1 MSSSAKYTW
10 HTDVPTTA
18 TFRDTT
24 MTSLTEPDTVYTAL
38 DAPTAQLIDLAAVLA
53 VGTET
58 EMRSAL
64 EAAAKSTVDP
74 VWVEE
79 LVLQTY
85 LFAGFPRTLNGMRL
99 WRRASNRVAET
110 SDFADSLRSL
120 AQWTSRGEETCEK
133 VYGPLYKGLRA
144 NIRSLHPAVDSWM
157 IDLYGRVLGRPG
169 LDLKRRELC
178 IVAACA
184 ALEQDRQLHS
194 HLHGAI
200 NAGASPEEV
209 DDTLRI
215 VAPRMGAESTHRYSL
230 LWARVR
236 RA

>member
-1 MSSSAKYTW
+1 
-10 HTDVPTTA
+10 
-18 TFRDTT
+18 
-24 MTSLTEPDTVYTAL
+24 MTSLTETDTTSTSL
-38 DAPTAQLIDLAAVLA
+38 DAPTAQLVDLAAVLA
-53 VGTET
+53 AGSEV
-58 EMRSAL
+58 EMRVAL
-64 EAAAKSTVDP
+64 EAAAKSTIDP

-99 WRRASNRVAET
+99 WRRASNRVPDSKDPDFAET
-110 SDFADSLRSL
+110 LASL
-120 AQWTSRGEETCEK
+120 WTSRGEETCEN
-133 VYGPLYKGLRA
+133 VYGTLYKRLRA
-144 NIRSLHPAVDSWM
+144 NIRSLHPALDAWM

-215 VAPRMGAESTHRYSL
+215 VAPRIGTESSHRYSL

>member
-1 MSSSAKYTW
+1 
-10 HTDVPTTA
+10 
-18 TFRDTT
+18 
-24 MTSLTEPDTVYTAL
+24 MTSVSETESAYTTL

-53 VGTET
+53 AGTEV
-58 EMRSAL
+58 EMRASL
-64 EAAAKSTVDP
+64 EAAAKSAIDP
-74 VWVEE
+74 IWVEE

-110 SDFADSLRSL
+110 SDFEESALRL
-120 AQWTSRGEETCEK
+120 VWTTRGEETCEN
-133 VYGPLYKGLRA
+133 VYGTLYKRLRA
-144 NIRSLHPAVDSWM
+144 NIRSLHPALDTWM

-209 DDTLRI
+209 DETLRI
-215 VAPRMGAESTHRYSL
+215 VSPKLGAESRHRYTL

>member
-1 MSSSAKYTW
+1 
-10 HTDVPTTA
+10 
-18 TFRDTT
+18 
-24 MTSLTEPDTVYTAL
+24 MTSLTETDTTYTSL
-38 DAPTAQLIDLAAVLA
+38 DAPTAQLVDLAAVLA
-53 VGTET
+53 AGSEV
-58 EMRSAL
+58 EMRVAL
-64 EAAAKSTVDP
+64 EAAAKSTIDP

-99 WRRASNRVAET
+99 WRRASNRVPD
-110 SDFADSLRSL
+110 SKDPDFAESL
-120 AQWTSRGEETCEK
+120 ASLWTSRGEETCEN
-133 VYGPLYKGLRA
+133 VYGTLYKRLRA
-144 NIRSLHPAVDSWM
+144 NIRSLHPALDAWM

-215 VAPRMGAESTHRYSL
+215 VAPRIGTESSHRYSL
-230 LWARVR
+230 LWTRVR

>member
-1 MSSSAKYTW
+1 
-10 HTDVPTTA
+10 
-18 TFRDTT
+18 
-24 MTSLTEPDTVYTAL
+24 MTSLSAAESACSPL

-53 VGTET
+53 AGTET

-64 EAAAKSTVDP
+64 EAAAKSAIDP

-99 WRRASNRVAET
+99 WRRASNRTASPSDHEET
-110 SDFADSLRSL
+110 L
-120 AQWTSRGEETCEK
+120 AALWTPRGEQTCET
-133 VYGPLYKGLRA
+133 VYGSLYKRLRA
-144 NIRSLHPAVDSWM
+144 NIRGLHPALDTWM

-200 NAGASPEEV
+200 NAGASPSEV

-215 VAPRMGAESTHRYSL
+215 VAPRIGAESSHRYSL

>member
-1 MSSSAKYTW
+1 
-10 HTDVPTTA
+10 
-18 TFRDTT
+18 
-24 MTSLTEPDTVYTAL
+24 MTSLTETETAYTSL
-38 DAPTAQLIDLAAVLA
+38 DAPTAQLINLAAVLA
-53 VGTET
+53 AGTEG
-58 EMRSAL
+58 EMRTSL
-64 EAAAKSTVDP
+64 EAAAKGSVDP

-99 WRRASNRVAET
+99 WRRASNRIAET
-110 SDFADSLRSL
+110 ADFEESLSSL
-120 AQWTSRGEETCEK
+120 WTSRGEKTCEE
-133 VYGPLYKGLRA
+133 VYGTLYKRLRA
-144 NIRSLHPAVDSWM
+144 NIRSLHPALDSWM

-200 NAGASPEEV
+200 NAGASPEAV
-209 DDTLRI
+209 DETLRI
-215 VAPRMGAESTHRYSL
+215 VAPRIGAESSHRYSL
-230 LWARVR
+230 LWTRVR
-236 RA
+236 RS

>member
-1 MSSSAKYTW
+1 
-10 HTDVPTTA
+10 
-18 TFRDTT
+18 
-24 MTSLTEPDTVYTAL
+24 MTSVSETESVSSTL
-38 DAPTAQLIDLAAVLA
+38 DAPTARLVDLAAVLA
-53 VGTET
+53 AGTER
-58 EMRSAL
+58 EMRASLESA
-64 EAAAKSTVDP
+64 AQSPVDP
-74 VWVEE
+74 HWVEE
-79 LVLQTY
+79 LILQTH

-99 WRRASNRVAET
+99 WRRASNRTAET
-110 SDFADSLRSL
+110 SDFEESLSAL
-120 AQWTSRGEETCEK
+120 WTSRGERTCEE
-133 VYGPLYKGLRA
+133 VYGHLYRRLRA
-144 NIRSLHPAVDSWM
+144 NIRSLHPALDTWM

-200 NAGASPEEV
+200 NAGASPGEV
-209 DDTLRI
+209 DETLRI
-215 VAPRMGAESTHRYSL
+215 VSPRIGPEASNRYTL

>member
-1 MSSSAKYTW
+1 
-10 HTDVPTTA
+10 
-18 TFRDTT
+18 
-24 MTSLTEPDTVYTAL
+24 MTSLTETETAYTSL

-53 VGTET
+53 AGAEG
-58 EMRSAL
+58 EMRSSL
-64 EAAAKSTVDP
+64 EAAAKGSVDP

-99 WRRASNRVAET
+99 WRRASNRVVET
-110 SDFADSLRSL
+110 ADFEESLSSL
-120 AQWTSRGEETCEK
+120 WTSRGEKTCEE
-133 VYGPLYKGLRA
+133 VYGTLYKRLRA
-144 NIRSLHPAVDSWM
+144 NIRTLHPALDTWM

-178 IVAACA
+178 IVAVCA

-194 HLHGAI
+194 HLHGAL

-209 DDTLRI
+209 DETLRI
-215 VAPRMGAESTHRYSL
+215 VAPRMSKESSHRYSL
-230 LWARVR
+230 LWTRVR
-236 RA
+236 RS

>member
-1 MSSSAKYTW
+1 
-10 HTDVPTTA
+10 
-18 TFRDTT
+18 
-24 MTSLTEPDTVYTAL
+24 MTSLTETETAYISL
-38 DAPTAQLIDLAAVLA
+38 DAPTAQLINLAAVLA
-53 VGTET
+53 AGAEG
-58 EMRSAL
+58 EMRSSL
-64 EAAAKSTVDP
+64 EAAAKGSVDP

-110 SDFADSLRSL
+110 ADFEESLSSL
-120 AQWTSRGEETCEK
+120 WTSRGEKTCED
-133 VYGPLYKGLRA
+133 VYGTLYKRLRA
-144 NIRSLHPAVDSWM
+144 NIRSLHPALDTWM

-194 HLHGAI
+194 HLHGAL

-209 DDTLRI
+209 DETLRI
-215 VAPRMGAESTHRYSL
+215 VAPRMTAESSHRYSL
-230 LWARVR
+230 LWTRVR
-236 RA
+236 RS

>member
-1 MSSSAKYTW
+1 
-10 HTDVPTTA
+10 
-18 TFRDTT
+18 
-24 MTSLTEPDTVYTAL
+24 MTSLSETDTTYTSL

-53 VGTET
+53 AGSEV
-58 EMRSAL
+58 EMRVAL
-64 EAAAKSTVDP
+64 EAAAKSTIDP

-99 WRRASNRVAET
+99 WRRASNRVPD
-110 SDFADSLRSL
+110 SKDPDFAESL
-120 AQWTSRGEETCEK
+120 ASLWTSRGEQTCEN
-133 VYGPLYKGLRA
+133 VYGTLYKRLRA
-144 NIRSLHPAVDSWM
+144 NIRSLHPALDAWM

-194 HLHGAI
+194 HLHGAL

-215 VAPRMGAESTHRYSL
+215 VAPRIGAESSHRYFL
-230 LWARVR
+230 LWTRVR

>member
-1 MSSSAKYTW
+1 
-10 HTDVPTTA
+10 
-18 TFRDTT
+18 
-24 MTSLTEPDTVYTAL
+24 MTSLPVLESTCTAL
-38 DAPTAQLIDLAAVLA
+38 DTATAQLIDLAAVLA
-53 VGTET
+53 IGTEQ
-58 EMRSAL
+58 EMRVAL
-64 EAAAKSTVDP
+64 EGAARSAIDP

-79 LVLQTY
+79 LLLQTY

-99 WRRASNRVAET
+99 WRRAANRPAET
-110 SDFADSLRSL
+110 RDLEDSL
-120 AQWTSRGEETCEK
+120 ATQWTARGEATCAT
-133 VYGPLYKGLRA
+133 VYGTLYKRLRA
-144 NIRSLHPAVDSWM
+144 NIRKLHPALDSWM

-194 HLHGAI
+194 HLHGAL
-200 NAGASPEEV
+200 NAGAEPAEV

-215 VAPRMGAESTHRYSL
+215 VAPLIRADASHRYAL

>member
-1 MSSSAKYTW
+1 
-10 HTDVPTTA
+10 
-18 TFRDTT
+18 
-24 MTSLTEPDTVYTAL
+24 MTSLTETETAYISL
-38 DAPTAQLIDLAAVLA
+38 DAPTAQLVELAAVLA
-53 VGTET
+53 AGAEG
-58 EMRSAL
+58 EMRSSL
-64 EAAAKSTVDP
+64 EAAAKSAIDP

-99 WRRASNRVAET
+99 WRRASNRIAET
-110 SDFADSLRSL
+110 SDFEESLSSL
-120 AQWTSRGEETCEK
+120 WTARGEKTCAE
-133 VYGPLYKGLRA
+133 VYGTLYKRLRA
-144 NIRSLHPAVDSWM
+144 NIRSLHPALDTWM

-194 HLHGAI
+194 HLHGAL
-200 NAGASPEEV
+200 NAGAAPEEV

-215 VAPRMGAESTHRYSL
+215 VAPWMGAESSHRYSL

-236 RA
+236 RS

>member
-1 MSSSAKYTW
+1 
-10 HTDVPTTA
+10 
-18 TFRDTT
+18 
-24 MTSLTEPDTVYTAL
+24 MTSLTETETAFSSL
-38 DAPTAQLIDLAAVLA
+38 DAPTAQLIELAAVLA
-53 VGTET
+53 AGTES
-58 EMRSAL
+58 EMRASL
-64 EAAAKSTVDP
+64 EAAAKSAIDP

-99 WRRASNRVAET
+99 WRRASNRVAENA
-110 SDFADSLRSL
+110 DFEESLLTR
-120 AQWTSRGEETCEK
+120 WTPRGEKTCEE
-133 VYGPLYKGLRA
+133 VYGVLYKRLRA
-144 NIRSLHPAVDSWM
+144 NIRTLHPALDSWM

-169 LDLKRRELC
+169 LDLRRRELC

-215 VAPRMGAESTHRYSL
+215 VAPRIGAESSHRYSL
-230 LWARVR
+230 LWTRVR

>member
-1 MSSSAKYTW
+1 
-10 HTDVPTTA
+10 
-18 TFRDTT
+18 
-24 MTSLTEPDTVYTAL
+24 MTSLSANEALLNAL
-38 DAPTAQLIDLAAVLA
+38 DAPSAQLIDLAAILA
-53 VGTET
+53 TGTEA
-58 EMRSAL
+58 EMRTAL
-64 EAAAKSTVDP
+64 EAAVKSAIDP

-99 WRRASNRVAET
+99 WRRASNRVVKAPDLEET
-110 SDFADSLRSL
+110 L
-120 AQWTSRGEETCEK
+120 ATRWTRRGEQTCET
-133 VYGPLYKGLRA
+133 VYGSLYKRLRA
-144 NIRSLHPAVDSWM
+144 NIRSLHPALDSWM

-200 NAGASPEEV
+200 NAGATAEEI

-215 VAPRMGAESTHRYSL
+215 VAPRIGAESSHRYAL

>member
-1 MSSSAKYTW
+1 
-10 HTDVPTTA
+10 
-18 TFRDTT
+18 
-24 MTSLTEPDTVYTAL
+24 MTSLSETESTYTTL
-38 DAPTAQLIDLAAVLA
+38 DAPTAQLIELAAVLA
-53 VGTET
+53 AGSEA

-64 EAAAKSTVDP
+64 EAAAKSTIDP

-110 SDFADSLRSL
+110 ADLEESL
-120 AQWTSRGEETCEK
+120 ATRWTSRGERTCEK
-133 VYGPLYKGLRA
+133 VYGTLYKRLRA
-144 NIRSLHPAVDSWM
+144 NIRSLHPALDTSM

-194 HLHGAI
+194 HLHGAV
-200 NAGASPEEV
+200 NAGASPGEV

-215 VAPRMGAESTHRYSL
+215 VAPRLGAESKQRYTL

>member
-1 MSSSAKYTW
+1 M
-10 HTDVPTTA
+10 PTFDST
-18 TFRDTT
+18 RDTT
-24 MTSLTEPDTVYTAL
+24 MTSLSANGAICTAL
-38 DAPTAQLIDLAAVLA
+38 DTPTAELIDLAAILA
-53 VGTET
+53 VGSEG
-58 EMRSAL
+58 EMRTAL
-64 EAAAKSTVDP
+64 EAAARSAIDP

-99 WRRASNRVAET
+99 WRRASNRVAEVPDLEET
-110 SDFADSLRSL
+110 L
-120 AQWTSRGEETCEK
+120 ATRWTRRGEVTCET
-133 VYGPLYKGLRA
+133 VYGSLYKRLRA
-144 NIRSLHPAVDSWM
+144 NIRSLHPALDSWM

-194 HLHGAI
+194 HLHGAS
-200 NAGASPEEV
+200 NAGASADEI

-215 VAPRMGAESTHRYSL
+215 VAPRIGAESSHRYAL

>member
-1 MSSSAKYTW
+1 MPPIL
-10 HTDVPTTA
+10 DP
-18 TFRDTT
+18 FRDIL
-24 MTSLTEPDTVYTAL
+24 MTSLTETDAVYTTL

-53 VGTET
+53 AGTEA

-64 EAAAKSTVDP
+64 EAAAKSAIDP

-79 LVLQTY
+79 LVLQTH

-99 WRRASNRVAET
+99 WRRASNRLAE
-110 SDFADSLRSL
+110 SADFEESLRAL
-120 AQWTSRGEETCEK
+120 WTSRGEQTCEE
-133 VYGPLYKGLRA
+133 VYGTLYKRLRA
-144 NIRSLHPAVDSWM
+144 NIRSLHPALDSWM

-215 VAPRMGAESTHRYSL
+215 VAPRLGRESSHRYSL

>member
-1 MSSSAKYTW
+1 MPPIL
-10 HTDVPTTA
+10 DP
-18 TFRDTT
+18 FRDIL
-24 MTSLTEPDTVYTAL
+24 MTSLTETEAAYSTL
-38 DAPTAQLIDLAAVLA
+38 DAPTAQLVDLAAVLA
-53 VGTET
+53 AGTEA

-64 EAAAKSTVDP
+64 EAAAKSAIDP

-99 WRRASNRVAET
+99 WRRASNRVAE
-110 SDFADSLRSL
+110 SADFEESLRSL
-120 AQWTSRGEETCEK
+120 WTSRGEQTCEE
-133 VYGPLYKGLRA
+133 VYGTLYKRLRA
-144 NIRSLHPAVDSWM
+144 NIRTLHPALDTWM

-200 NAGASPEEV
+200 NAGATPEEV

-215 VAPRMGAESTHRYSL
+215 VAPRLGRESSHRYSL

>member
-1 MSSSAKYTW
+1 L
-10 HTDVPTTA
+10 
-18 TFRDTT
+18 FDTLRNIT
-24 MTSLTEPDTVYTAL
+24 MTSVSETESAYTTL
-38 DAPTAQLIDLAAVLA
+38 DAPTAQLIHLAAVLA
-53 VGTET
+53 AGTES
-58 EMRSAL
+58 EMRASL
-64 EAAAKSTVDP
+64 EAAAKSAIDP

-99 WRRASNRVAET
+99 WRRASNRHAET
-110 SDFADSLRSL
+110 SDFEESLRSV
-120 AQWTSRGEETCEK
+120 WTARGEETCEN
-133 VYGPLYKGLRA
+133 VYGTLYKRLRA
-144 NIRSLHPAVDSWM
+144 NIRTLHPALDTWM

-194 HLHGAI
+194 HLHGAV
-200 NAGASPEEV
+200 NAGATPEEV

-215 VAPRMGAESTHRYSL
+215 VSPRLGAETRHRYAL
-230 LWARVR
+230 LWTRVR

>member
-1 MSSSAKYTW
+1 
-10 HTDVPTTA
+10 
-18 TFRDTT
+18 
-24 MTSLTEPDTVYTAL
+24 MTSSFVQESNCIAL

-53 VGTET
+53 VGTEQ
-58 EMRSAL
+58 EMRASL
-64 EAAAKSTVDP
+64 EAAAKSAIDP
-74 VWVEE
+74 LWVEE

-99 WRRASNRVAET
+99 WRRASNRHADT
-110 SDFADSLRSL
+110 GDFEESLGAL
-120 AQWTSRGEETCEK
+120 WTERGEATCEM
-133 VYGPLYKGLRA
+133 VYGTLFKRLRA
-144 NIRSLHPAVDSWM
+144 NIRALHPALDTWM

-194 HLHGAI
+194 HLHGAV
-200 NAGASPEEV
+200 NAGADPAEI

-215 VAPRMGAESTHRYSL
+215 VAPRIGLESSHRYSL

>member
-1 MSSSAKYTW
+1 
-10 HTDVPTTA
+10 
-18 TFRDTT
+18 
-24 MTSLTEPDTVYTAL
+24 MTSVSETETAYTTL

-53 VGTET
+53 AGTEG
-58 EMRSAL
+58 EMRASL
-64 EAAAKSTVDP
+64 EAAAKAAIDP

-110 SDFADSLRSL
+110 SDFEESLRSV
-120 AQWTSRGEETCEK
+120 WTARGEQTCEK
-133 VYGPLYKGLRA
+133 VYGTLYKRLRA
-144 NIRSLHPAVDSWM
+144 NIRSLHPALDTWM

-215 VAPRMGAESTHRYSL
+215 VSPKLGAESKHRYAL

>member
-1 MSSSAKYTW
+1 
-10 HTDVPTTA
+10 
-18 TFRDTT
+18 
-24 MTSLTEPDTVYTAL
+24 MTSLTETETTYTSL

-53 VGTET
+53 AGAEG
-58 EMRSAL
+58 EMRSSL
-64 EAAAKSTVDP
+64 EAAAKGSVDP

-99 WRRASNRVAET
+99 WRRASNRVVET
-110 SDFADSLRSL
+110 ADFEESLSSL
-120 AQWTSRGEETCEK
+120 WTSRGEKTCEE
-133 VYGPLYKGLRA
+133 VYGTLYKRLRA
-144 NIRSLHPAVDSWM
+144 NIRSLHPALDTWM

-178 IVAACA
+178 IVAVCA

-194 HLHGAI
+194 HLHGAL

-209 DDTLRI
+209 DETLRI
-215 VAPRMGAESTHRYSL
+215 VAPRMSAESSHRYSL
-230 LWARVR
+230 LWTRVR
-236 RA
+236 RS

>member
-1 MSSSAKYTW
+1 M
-10 HTDVPTTA
+10 
-18 TFRDTT
+18 T
-24 MTSLTEPDTVYTAL
+24 MTSLTETETLYTTL

-53 VGTET
+53 AGTES
-58 EMRSAL
+58 EMRASL
-64 EAAAKSTVDP
+64 EAAAKSSIDP

-99 WRRASNRVAET
+99 WRRASNRVADT
-110 SDFADSLRSL
+110 TDFEESLSKR
-120 AQWTSRGEETCEK
+120 WTGRGEQTCEK
-133 VYGPLYKGLRA
+133 VYGTLYKRLRA
-144 NIRSLHPAVDSWM
+144 NIRSLHPALDTWM

-194 HLHGAI
+194 HLHGAV
-200 NAGASPEEV
+200 NAGATPGEV

-215 VAPRMGAESTHRYSL
+215 VSPRLSGETSQRYSM
-230 LWARVR
+230 LWTRVR

>member
-1 MSSSAKYTW
+1 
-10 HTDVPTTA
+10 
-18 TFRDTT
+18 
-24 MTSLTEPDTVYTAL
+24 MTSLTETEAAYTSL

-53 VGTET
+53 AGAEG
-58 EMRSAL
+58 EMRSSL
-64 EAAAKSTVDP
+64 EAAAKGSVDP

-99 WRRASNRVAET
+99 WRRASNRVVET
-110 SDFADSLRSL
+110 ADFEESLSSL
-120 AQWTSRGEETCEK
+120 WTSRGEKTCEE
-133 VYGPLYKGLRA
+133 VYGTLYKRLRA
-144 NIRSLHPAVDSWM
+144 NIRSLHPALDTWM

-178 IVAACA
+178 IVAVCA

-194 HLHGAI
+194 HLHGAL

-209 DDTLRI
+209 DETLRI
-215 VAPRMGAESTHRYSL
+215 VAPRMSAESSHRYSL
-230 LWARVR
+230 LWTRVR
-236 RA
+236 RS

>member
-1 MSSSAKYTW
+1 
-10 HTDVPTTA
+10 
-18 TFRDTT
+18 
-24 MTSLTEPDTVYTAL
+24 MTSLSETEALYTTL
-38 DAPTAQLIDLAAVLA
+38 DSPTAQLVDLAAILA
-53 VGTET
+53 AGSES

-64 EAAAKSTVDP
+64 EAAAKSTIDP

-99 WRRASNRVAET
+99 WRRASGRVAEAT
-110 SDFADSLRSL
+110 DLEESLSTV
-120 AQWTSRGEETCEK
+120 WTARGEKTCEE
-133 VYGPLYKGLRA
+133 VYGTLYKRLRA
-144 NIRSLHPAVDSWM
+144 NIRSLHPALDTSM

-200 NAGASPEEV
+200 NAGATPEEV

-215 VAPRMGAESTHRYSL
+215 VAPRLDAQSRQRYSL

>member
-1 MSSSAKYTW
+1 
-10 HTDVPTTA
+10 
-18 TFRDTT
+18 
-24 MTSLTEPDTVYTAL
+24 MTSVSETESAYTTL
-38 DAPTAQLIDLAAVLA
+38 DAPTVQLIDLAAVLA
-53 VGTET
+53 AGTES
-58 EMRSAL
+58 EMRASL
-64 EAAAKSTVDP
+64 EVAAKAAIDP
-74 VWVEE
+74 IWVEE

-99 WRRASNRVAET
+99 WRRASNRLAET
-110 SDFADSLRSL
+110 SDFEESLSAL
-120 AQWTSRGEETCEK
+120 WTARGEETCEN
-133 VYGPLYKGLRA
+133 VYGTLYKRLRA
-144 NIRSLHPAVDSWM
+144 NIRSLHPALDTWM

-194 HLHGAI
+194 HLHGAL

-215 VAPRMGAESTHRYSL
+215 VSPRLGAESSHRYAL

>member
-1 MSSSAKYTW
+1 MPPIL
-10 HTDVPTTA
+10 DP
-18 TFRDTT
+18 FRDIL
-24 MTSLTEPDTVYTAL
+24 MTSLTETEAVYTTL
-38 DAPTAQLIDLAAVLA
+38 DAPTAQLIDLAVVLA
-53 VGTET
+53 AGTET

-64 EAAAKSTVDP
+64 EAAVKSAIDP

-79 LVLQTY
+79 LVLQTH

-99 WRRASNRVAET
+99 WRRASNRLAE
-110 SDFADSLRSL
+110 SADFEESLRAL
-120 AQWTSRGEETCEK
+120 WTSRGEQTCEE
-133 VYGPLYKGLRA
+133 VYGTLYKRLRA
-144 NIRSLHPAVDSWM
+144 NIRSLHPALDSWM

-215 VAPRMGAESTHRYSL
+215 VAPRLGRESSHRYSL

>member
-1 MSSSAKYTW
+1 
-10 HTDVPTTA
+10 
-18 TFRDTT
+18 
-24 MTSLTEPDTVYTAL
+24 MTSVSDTEAACTTL
-38 DAPTAQLIDLAAVLA
+38 DASSAQLIHLAAVLA
-53 VGTET
+53 AGTEV
-58 EMRSAL
+58 EMRAAL
-64 EAAAKSTVDP
+64 EAAAKSALDP

-79 LVLQTY
+79 LILQTY

-99 WRRASNRVAET
+99 WRRASDRRAEVT
-110 SDFADSLRSL
+110 DLEESL
-120 AQWTSRGEETCEK
+120 ASLWTARGEATCEN
-133 VYGPLYKGLRA
+133 VYGVLYKRLRA
-144 NIRSLHPAVDSWM
+144 NIRSLHPALDTWM

-209 DDTLRI
+209 DDTLRV
-215 VAPRMGAESTHRYSL
+215 VAARISGEASHRYSL

-236 RA
+236 RS

>member
-1 MSSSAKYTW
+1 
-10 HTDVPTTA
+10 
-18 TFRDTT
+18 
-24 MTSLTEPDTVYTAL
+24 MTSLTETETPYTTLDT
-38 DAPTAQLIDLAAVLA
+38 PTAQLIDLAAILA
-53 VGTET
+53 AGTES

-99 WRRASNRVAET
+99 WRRASNRVAEAM
-110 SDFADSLRSL
+110 DLEESLSTL
-120 AQWTSRGEETCEK
+120 WTPRGEKTCEQ
-133 VYGPLYKGLRA
+133 VYGTLYKRLRA
-144 NIRSLHPAVDSWM
+144 NIRSLHPALDTSM

-215 VAPRMGAESTHRYSL
+215 VAPRLDAQSSQRYSL